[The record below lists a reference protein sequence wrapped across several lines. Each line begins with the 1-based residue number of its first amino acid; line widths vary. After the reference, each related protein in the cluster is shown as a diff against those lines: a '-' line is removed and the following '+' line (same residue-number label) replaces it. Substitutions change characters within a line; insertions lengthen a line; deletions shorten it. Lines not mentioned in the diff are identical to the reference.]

1 MFIIVYQ
8 PTPQHQHHI
17 INIKKEGDVDSEEE
31 EEVQEEEG
39 IVDDTK
45 ANNKN
50 GLGKNPQQLK

>member
-8 PTPQHQHHI
+8 PTPQHHI
-17 INIKKEGDVDSEEE
+17 INIKKEGDADSEEE

-45 ANNKN
+45 ANNKTA
-50 GLGKNPQQLK
+50 